1 MRRLGI
7 TAGTAILALAAGAVP
22 ADATSASLR
31 GSPASMAE
39 QNSVAKDLG
48 LKFYRT
54 PADIHEAVL
63 KRELKPLE
71 GNEDYDVASFVSH
84 PYAHPAAVLFVER
97 VARDYRAACGQKLVV
112 TSAVRP
118 SSRQPRNAH
127 KLSVHPAGMA
137 LDLRVSDSAEC
148 RAWLESTLMAMESDG
163 LLNGIREMR
172 PPHYHVAVYPEQFM
186 AWAEE
191 RMAEEA
197 ALALAEAEAAAA
209 AEAAALAA
217 AAVPPIVP
225 REPGPS
231 RAVPLAATL
240 AVALMAL
247 PLGHRAMRGRRRTD

>member
-1 MRRLGI
+1 MRQFGI
-7 TAGTAILALAAGAVP
+7 TVGTALVALAAGAVA
-22 ADATSASLR
+22 ADASTASLR
-31 GSPASMAE
+31 GSPASMAK
-39 QNSVAKDLG
+39 QNMVAKDLG

-54 PADIHEAVL
+54 SADIHEAVL
-63 KRELKPLE
+63 NGELEPLQ

-97 VARDYRAACGQKLVV
+97 VSKDYRAACGQKLVV
-112 TSAVRP
+112 TSAARP

-148 RAWLESTLMAMESDG
+148 RRWLEATLMAMESDG
-163 LLNGIREMR
+163 LLNGIRER
-172 PPHYHVAVYPEQFM
+172 TPPHYHVAVYPEQFM

-197 ALALAEAEAAAA
+197 IVLAEAEAAAA
-209 AEAAALAA
+209 AEAAARA

-225 REPGPS
+225 RESGP
-231 RAVPLAATL
+231 AKGVPLAATL
-240 AVALMAL
+240 AVALLAL